1 MVSARLIGDSYR
13 TQPEGRAHMEETKGL
28 SSVQGFRFSAIQ
40 CGIRYEG
47 RLDFC
52 AIVSDY
58 PCNAAGVFTTNKVFA
73 APVRLCRER
82 IDGTLRAILVNATNA
97 NACTGD
103 EGYRNAVRLVSS
115 LEKNLGIEPSSVLMA
130 STGIIGRQL
139 PVDKMDAAIPAIAQG
154 LDAAAGSTIA
164 RAIMTTDTKPKETA
178 YSFTTSKGSF
188 TVAGTA
194 KGSGM
199 IAPNMA
205 TMLSF
210 IITDAHIG
218 KNDLDRIFR
227 NAADRTFNSLTID
240 GDMSTNDT
248 CLMLSPKHGEALD
261 SEADLKAFADALMSV
276 CKDLAYKL
284 VKDAEG
290 GTKCVTVTVT
300 GARTADEAKKCAR
313 SVAQSLLLKTAFFGG
328 DPNWGRVACAAG
340 YSGVPFEQEKL
351 CIRFDTTSLLING
364 TPQKVE
370 PSVLAD
376 IMKNAEFTVSVDLG
390 SGSETWSF
398 LTSDI
403 SYDYVKI
410 NAEYST

>member
-1 MVSARLIGDSYR
+1 
-13 TQPEGRAHMEETKGL
+13 MEETKGL

-52 AIVSDY
+52 AIVCDY
-58 PCNAAGVFTTNKVFA
+58 PCNASGVFTTNKVFA

-82 IDGTLRAILVNATNA
+82 IHGTLRAILVNATNA

-103 EGYRNAVRLVSS
+103 EGYQNTVRLVSS
-115 LEKNLGIEPSSVLMA
+115 LEKSLGLEPASVLMA

-139 PVDKMDAAIPAIAQG
+139 PVDRMDAAIPAIAQG

-178 YSFTTSKGSF
+178 HSFTTSKGTF

-210 IITDAHIG
+210 IITDAHIE

-227 NAADRTFNSLTID
+227 DAADRTFNSLTID

-248 CLMLSPKHGEALD
+248 CLMLSPKNGEAIR
-261 SEADLKAFADALMSV
+261 SESDLKAFADALMHV
-276 CKDLAYKL
+276 CRDLAYML

-290 GTKCVTVTVT
+290 GTKCVTVTVN
-300 GARTADEAKKCAR
+300 GARTSDDAKKCAR

-340 YSGVPFEQEKL
+340 YSGVAFEQEKL
-351 CIRFDTTSLLING
+351 CIRFDATSLLLNG

-376 IMKNAEFTVSVDLG
+376 IMKNPEFTVTVDLG

>member
-1 MVSARLIGDSYR
+1 MDDR
-13 TQPEGRAHMEETKGL
+13 KGL
-28 SSVQGFRFSAIQ
+28 SSVRGFRFSAIE
-40 CGIRYEG
+40 CGIRYQG

-52 AIVSDY
+52 AIVSDH
-58 PCNAAGVFTTNKVFA
+58 PCTASGVFTTNKVFA

-82 IDGTLRAILVNATNA
+82 VNGTIRAILVNATNA

-103 EGYRNAVRLVSS
+103 EGYKNAVRLVSS
-115 LEKNLGIEPSSVLMA
+115 LEKELGLEKNSALMA

-139 PVDKMDAAIPAIAQG
+139 PVDKMDASIPSIAKG
-154 LDAAAGSTIA
+154 LDADAGHSIA
-164 RAIMTTDTKPKETA
+164 RAIMTTDTKPKESSH
-178 YSFTTSKGSF
+178 SFTTSKGTF

-210 IITDAHIG
+210 IITDAHIA
-218 KNDLDRIFR
+218 KKDLDPIFK

-248 CLMLSPKHGEALD
+248 CLILSPQNGD
-261 SEADLKAFADALMSV
+261 SLSSPSDLKAFADALMSV
-276 CKDLAYKL
+276 CRDLAYML

-290 GTKCVTVTVT
+290 GTKCVTVTVK
-300 GARTADEAKKCAR
+300 GAANDDDAKKCAR

-340 YSGVPFEQEKL
+340 YSGVPFDQQKL
-351 CIRFDTTSLLING
+351 CVNFDSIALLTNG
-364 TPQKVE
+364 APQNVD
-370 PSVLAD
+370 PSVLAE
-376 IMKNAEFTVSVDLG
+376 IMKKPEFSVTVDLG
-390 SGSETWSF
+390 SGSAEWTF

>member
-1 MVSARLIGDSYR
+1 
-13 TQPEGRAHMEETKGL
+13 MEERKGL
-28 SSVQGFRFSAIQ
+28 SSVQGFRFSAIE
-40 CGIRYEG
+40 CGIRYQG

-52 AIVSDY
+52 AIVADH
-58 PCNAAGVFTTNKVFA
+58 PCTAAGVFTTNKVFA
-73 APVRLCRER
+73 APVKLCRER
-82 IDGTLRAILVNATNA
+82 IDGTIRAILVNATNA

-103 EGYRNAVRLVSS
+103 EGYANAVRLTGT
-115 LEKNLGIEPSSVLMA
+115 LEKELGLGKNSVLMC

-139 PVDKMDAAIPAIAQG
+139 PVDKMDAAIPSIAKG
-154 LDAAAGSTIA
+154 LDASAGHSIA
-164 RAIMTTDTKPKETA
+164 RAIMTTDTRPKESSH
-178 YSFTTSKGSF
+178 SFTSSKGTF

-210 IITDAHIG
+210 IITDAHVQ
-218 KNDLDRIFR
+218 KKDLDRIFK

-248 CLMLSPKHGEALD
+248 CLMLSPQKGEPLA
-261 SEADLKAFADALMSV
+261 SEEDLAAFADALMAV
-276 CKDLAYKL
+276 CRDLAYML

-290 GTKCVTVTVT
+290 GTKCVTVTVK
-300 GARTADEAKKCAR
+300 GAQSEDDAKKCAR

-340 YSGVPFEQEKL
+340 YSGVPFDQQKL
-351 CIRFDTTSLLING
+351 CVNFNETALLTDG
-364 TPQKVE
+364 TPQKVD
-370 PSVLAD
+370 PSVLAE
-376 IMKNAEFTVSVDLG
+376 IMKRPEFTVTVDLG
-390 SGSETWSF
+390 SGSAEWSF

>member
-1 MVSARLIGDSYR
+1 MDER
-13 TQPEGRAHMEETKGL
+13 KGL
-28 SSVQGFRFSAIQ
+28 SSVQGFRFSAIE
-40 CGIRYEG
+40 CGIRYQG

-52 AIVSDY
+52 AIVADH
-58 PCNAAGVFTTNKVFA
+58 PCTASGVFTTNKVFA
-73 APVRLCRER
+73 APVKLCRER
-82 IDGTLRAILVNATNA
+82 VDGTIRAILVNATNA

-103 EGYRNAVRLVSS
+103 EGYANAVRLTGTLEKELN
-115 LEKNLGIEPSSVLMA
+115 LEKNSVLMA

-139 PVDKMDAAIPAIAQG
+139 PVDKMDASITSIAKG
-154 LDAAAGSTIA
+154 LDASAGHSIA
-164 RAIMTTDTKPKETA
+164 RAIMTTDTKPKESSR
-178 YSFTTSKGSF
+178 SFTTSKGTFS
-188 TVAGTA
+188 VAGTA

-210 IITDAHIG
+210 IITDARVQ
-218 KNDLDRIFR
+218 KNDLDRIFK
-227 NAADRTFNSLTID
+227 NAADRTFNSITID

-248 CLMLSPKHGEALD
+248 CLILSPQNGEPLTSEPDLAAFAEALM
-261 SEADLKAFADALMSV
+261 AV
-276 CKDLAYKL
+276 CRDLAYML

-290 GTKCVTVTVT
+290 GTKCVTVTVK
-300 GARTADEAKKCAR
+300 GAKNEDDAKTCAR

-340 YSGVPFEQEKL
+340 YSGIPFDQQKL
-351 CIRFDTTSLLING
+351 CVNFNETALLTDG

-370 PSVLAD
+370 PTVLAE
-376 IMKNAEFTVSVDLG
+376 IMKRPEFTVTVDLG
-390 SGSETWSF
+390 SGQAEWSF
-398 LTSDI
+398 MTSDI

>member
-1 MVSARLIGDSYR
+1 MDDR
-13 TQPEGRAHMEETKGL
+13 KGL
-28 SSVQGFRFSAIQ
+28 SSVRGFRFSAIE
-40 CGIRYEG
+40 CGIRYQG

-52 AIVSDY
+52 AIVSDH
-58 PCNAAGVFTTNKVFA
+58 PCTASGVFTTNKVFA

-82 IDGTLRAILVNATNA
+82 VNGTIRAILVNATNA
-97 NACTGD
+97 NACTGE
-103 EGYRNAVRLVSS
+103 EGYKNAVRLVSS
-115 LEKNLGIEPSSVLMA
+115 LEKELGLEKDSVLMA

-139 PVDKMDAAIPAIAQG
+139 PVDKMDESIPSISKG
-154 LDAAAGSTIA
+154 LDADAGHSIA
-164 RAIMTTDTKPKETA
+164 RAIMTTDTKPKESSH
-178 YSFTTSKGSF
+178 SFTTSKGTF

-210 IITDAHIG
+210 IITDAHIA
-218 KNDLDRIFR
+218 KKDLDPIFK

-248 CLMLSPKHGEALD
+248 CLILSPQNGD
-261 SEADLKAFADALMSV
+261 SLSSPSDLKAFADALMSV
-276 CKDLAYKL
+276 CRDLAYML

-290 GTKCVTVTVT
+290 GTKCVTVTVK
-300 GARTADEAKKCAR
+300 GAANDDDAKKCAR

-340 YSGVPFEQEKL
+340 YSGVPFDQQKL
-351 CIRFDTTSLLING
+351 CVNFDSVALLTNG
-364 TPQKVE
+364 APQNVD
-370 PSVLAD
+370 PSVLAE
-376 IMKNAEFTVSVDLG
+376 IMKKPEFSVTADLG
-390 SGSETWSF
+390 AGSAEWTF